1 VCYTTRVRTPV
12 RVAAAALIVTAL
24 LGACSSSSPKPSSS
38 SKPAAAARAA
48 PSNFAELEARIVS
61 KAPRD
66 FVRQADDVGDTGP
79 SDLAKAARDEGAKN
93 GNVLRSEEFVRGY
106 QRLWVGPS
114 HAQIVVFVYQF
125 GSRAGARRNYAR
137 AIKGSDTKPP
147 AGVHKFAVP
156 FLPAS
161 QAIGVAGTDKDGS
174 AAGIDFTS
182 GVFTV
187 EIVCNGPTLA
197 GLQTRALAIAKDQ
210 LRRL

>member
-1 VCYTTRVRTPV
+1 VCYTTRVRTPA
-12 RVAAAALIVTAL
+12 RVAATAVIVSAL
-24 LGACSSSSPKPSSS
+24 LGACSSSSTPTAVARVAPRSSS
-38 SKPAAAARAA
+38 
-48 PSNFAELEARIVS
+48 ELEARIVT
-61 KAPRD
+61 KVPRN

-79 SDLAKAARDEGAKN
+79 SDLAKAVRDEGAKN
-93 GNVLRSEEFVRGY
+93 GNVLRSEKFVRGY
-106 QRLWVGPS
+106 QRLWVGPG
-114 HAQIVVFVYQF
+114 HAQIIVFLYQF

-156 FLPAS
+156 FLPADR
-161 QAIGVAGTDKDGS
+161 AIGVVGTDEDGS

-187 EIVCNGPTLA
+187 EIVCNGSTLA
-197 GLQTRALAIAKDQ
+197 GLQTRALAIAEDQ

>member
-1 VCYTTRVRTPV
+1 M
-12 RVAAAALIVTAL
+12 LIVSL
-24 LGACSSSSPKPSSS
+24 LGACSSSSP
-38 SKPAAAARAA
+38 SKPTAVARAA
-48 PSNFAELEARIVS
+48 PRNFAELEARIAS

-66 FVRQADDVGDTGP
+66 FVRQADNVGDTGP
-79 SDLAKAARDEGAKN
+79 SDLAKAVRDEGAKN

-106 QRLWVGPS
+106 QRLWVGPG
-114 HAQIVVFVYQF
+114 HAQIIVFVYQF

-137 AIKGSDTKPP
+137 ATKGSDAKPP

-156 FLPAS
+156 FLPAA
-161 QAIGVAGTDKDGS
+161 QAIGVAGTDKNGS

-187 EIVCNGPTLA
+187 QIVCNGPILA